1 MRLDRKGREKG
12 RIKIKLLCNGA
23 LLLVL
28 AVVQSLNCI
37 WLFETQWTAARQAS
51 LSFTVSQSFLKPVS
65 IESVMPSNHL
75 ILCCPLLLLPSV
87 FPSIGVFSNESA
99 LCIGWKKNWSFSFRI
114 SSSNAYSGLVSFRNS
129 WFGLLA
135 VPLISKGLS
144 RVFFSPAPQ
153 FKSISSLALSLLY
166 DPTHICTWLLEKP

>member
-114 SSSNAYSGLVSFRNS
+114 SSSNAYSGLVSFRIGWLN
-129 WFGLLA
+129 LLA
-135 VPLISKGLS
+135 VQGNLK
-144 RVFFSPAPQ
+144 
-153 FKSISSLALSLLY
+153 SLLQHHSLKASILWCSAFF
-166 DPTHICTWLLEKP
+166 TSNSHIYTWLLEKP

>member
-1 MRLDRKGREKG
+1 MPHGP
-12 RIKIKLLCNGA
+12 KICKN
-23 LLLVL
+23 
-28 AVVQSLNCI
+28 SCI
-37 WLFETQWTAARQAS
+37 RLFETQWTAAHQAS
-51 LSFTVSQSFLKPVS
+51 LSLTITQSFLKPVS

-129 WFGLLA
+129 WLGLLS

-153 FKSISSLALSLLY
+153 FKSISSLALSLLCG
-166 DPTHICTWLLEKP
+166 PTLTSVHDYGKTIALTIQTFVFILLGIFPYALCI